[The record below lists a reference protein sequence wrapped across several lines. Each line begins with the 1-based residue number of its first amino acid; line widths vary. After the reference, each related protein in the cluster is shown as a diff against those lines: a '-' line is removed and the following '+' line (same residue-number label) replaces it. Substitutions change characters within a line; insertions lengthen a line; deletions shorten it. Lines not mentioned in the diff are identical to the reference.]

1 MATPPFCP
9 KTTPNRRSVLGAGG
23 AVALTALASP
33 VLTACGTQD
42 DGTSA
47 DGTVRIDMWHGQT
60 DTGLTAI
67 KELVA
72 RFERENPKIK
82 VNLGGGVIADN
93 MLQKVT
99 AGLASGSVPDIA
111 YIFGSDLASV
121 ARSPQLA
128 NQTEFVESRSV
139 PWKQYWP
146 AARDAV
152 TVKGE
157 VRATPALLDSL
168 AVVCNKKVFQ
178 DAGVPLPAADWS
190 WDEFIETSRKLTD
203 SKANVFG
210 TGWPGA
216 GDEDTVWRI
225 WPLIWD
231 LGGDV
236 LSKDGKAVG
245 FAGQPGLRALETISS
260 LVKDKSCYVDP
271 KPGGEQMYQVFA
283 GGRLA
288 MVATGPWQLPDIRQ
302 AGIDYHV
309 VPLPGFNGTSVT
321 ISGPDTWAVFNNG
334 AARLKAAQTLVG
346 WLMEPEQDV
355 DWGIKAGSLPLSP
368 AAEKLSKWHEH
379 AAAVPGLS
387 VFTAALET
395 ARVRPA
401 HPAYPQ
407 ISKAMGEAITAV
419 LLQRKSPAAA
429 LRTCVDASNQA
440 LAETK
445 A

>member
-1 MATPPFCP
+1 MTASQLHQDTDP
-9 KTTPNRRSVLGAGG
+9 TRRRILAGG
-23 AVALTALASP
+23 GAFALATLAGP
-33 VLTACGTQD
+33 ALAACGAQD
-42 DGTSA
+42 GGSA

-60 DTGLTAI
+60 DTGLAAI

-72 RFERENPKIK
+72 RFEKENPTIR

-128 NQTEFVESRSV
+128 DLTQFVGEGPV
-139 PWKQYWP
+139 PWKRYWP

-152 TVKGE
+152 SVEGK
-157 VRATPALLDSL
+157 VRATPALVDSL
-168 AVVCNKKVFQ
+168 AVVCNKKVFE
-178 DAGVPLPAADWS
+178 DAGVPLPKADWS
-190 WDEFIETSRKLTD
+190 WDEFVETARELTD
-203 SKANVFG
+203 PKRNVFG

-225 WPLIWD
+225 WPLVWG

-236 LSKDGKAVG
+236 LSKDGRRSG
-245 FAGQPGLRALETISS
+245 FSGEPGLRALETVAA
-260 LVKDKSCYVDP
+260 LVKEKSCYIDP

-283 GGRLA
+283 GGRIG

-302 AGIDYHV
+302 ADIDYHV
-309 VPLPGFNGTSVT
+309 VPLPGFNGKSVT
-321 ISGPDTWAVFNNG
+321 ISGPDTWAVFDNG

-355 DWGIKAGSLPLSP
+355 VWDIKAGSLPLSP
-368 AAEKLSKWHEH
+368 DAQQLPQWEEH
-379 AAAVPGLS
+379 AKTVPGLS
-387 VFTAALET
+387 VFTEVLQT
-395 ARVRPA
+395 ARVRPV

-407 ISKAMGEAITAV
+407 ISKALGEAITAV
-419 LLQRKSPAAA
+419 LLERRSPAAA
-429 LRTCVDASNQA
+429 LRACLDEADAA
-440 LAETK
+440 LAATNG
-445 A
+445 